1 MTRTMAVG
9 EEEVL
14 RLREPPVVRL
24 VGGIDV
30 VHGEVPEAPERLLE
44 HVHTLALVVR
54 RLHEA
59 RDKRGVALGRAF
71 LEEAHLVAP
80 IERNIRV
87 SRDGYCSERHIHNP
101 RPGAAGVVNGGVG
114 PVVLSG
120 VVGAQA

>member
-30 VHGEVPEAPERLLE
+30 GHGEVPEVPERLLE

-80 IERNIRV
+80 AEWDISASVAAEKARVATYTIHVQERPALSTAV
-87 SRDGYCSERHIHNP
+87 S
-101 RPGAAGVVNGGVG
+101 V
-114 PVVLSG
+114 
-120 VVGAQA
+120 Q